1 MFYKPGE
8 PHGMRHNPFNALV
21 VPRPIGWISSMD
33 TDGNVNLAPYSF
45 FNALSYTPPHV
56 MFAANGH
63 HEQGGL
69 KDTVHN
75 VETQGEFV
83 VNMVTQELVEA
94 MNATSVP
101 APHEVDE
108 FAYAGLQTEASKVVR
123 PPRVAGSPVHLECRY
138 VQTTRLRS
146 IAPADNSVVFGE
158 VIGIHIDDR
167 VIENGIVAWNK
178 LRPVGRL
185 GYLDYSPVE
194 TITTHPRPKWAEEK
208 RG

>member
-1 MFYKPGE
+1 
-8 PHGMRHNPFNALV
+8 
-21 VPRPIGWISSMD
+21 
-33 TDGNVNLAPYSF
+33 
-45 FNALSYTPPHV
+45 
-56 MFAANGH
+56 
-63 HEQGGL
+63 
-69 KDTVHN
+69 
-75 VETQGEFV
+75 
-83 VNMVTQELVEA
+83 MVTQELVEA

-146 IAPADNSVVFGE
+146 IAPADNRVVFGE

-185 GYLDYSPVE
+185 GYLDYSPIE
-194 TITTHPRPKWAEEK
+194 TIITHPRPKWTEEE